1 MKEVEGAGKVTGIM
15 KTDPVSMV
23 KPNSGMILL
32 QASIPAV
39 VGAVFFFKGKP
50 VAAGILWSIGA
61 LLLVSGFLIPSLFA
75 KIEQAGRWFGKGV
88 GTAITWLLLVPM
100 FYLVFVPGRLILRIR
115 GIDPMCRK
123 FPTDAP
129 TYWVPRKP
137 VVNLDEYKRQ
147 F

>member
-1 MKEVEGAGKVTGIM
+1 MEGEGKVAGIM
-15 KTDPVSMV
+15 KTAPVSV
-23 KPNSGMILL
+23 LKPNPGMVLL
-32 QASIPAV
+32 QAVIPTV

-50 VAAGILWSIGA
+50 VAAGILWSIGI

-75 KIEQAGRWFGKGV
+75 KIEQGGRWFGKGV

-100 FYLVFVPGRLILRIR
+100 FYLVFVPGRLILMIQ

-137 VVNLDEYKRQ
+137 VVNVDEYKRQ

>member
-1 MKEVEGAGKVTGIM
+1 
-15 KTDPVSMV
+15 MV
-23 KPNSGMILL
+23 LI
-32 QASIPAV
+32 QAVIPTA
-39 VGAVFFFKGKP
+39 VGAFFYFKGKP
-50 VAAGILWSIGA
+50 AAAGILWSLGA
-61 LLLVSGFLIPSLFA
+61 LLLISGFLIPSLFA